1 MSILCIFRLVV
12 AVLDAFH
19 FDLSLAAEIHAIARP
34 QKTDSTQVQSAA
46 GVNKGTPSK
55 KEEQVK
61 EEQVKEDDDD
71 DEEEEA
77 GSDDEEEQ
85 AEDADEEDAKRKA
98 VAMATRIH
106 SLIVSSILP
115 QLHGTITKKV
125 CM

>member
-1 MSILCIFRLVV
+1 MSILCVFRLVV

-19 FDLSLAAEIHAIARP
+19 FDISLAAEIQAIARP
-34 QKTDSTQVQSAA
+34 QKTGSTQVQSAA

-55 KEEQVK
+55 KEEQEK
-61 EEQVKEDDDD
+61 EENEDDD